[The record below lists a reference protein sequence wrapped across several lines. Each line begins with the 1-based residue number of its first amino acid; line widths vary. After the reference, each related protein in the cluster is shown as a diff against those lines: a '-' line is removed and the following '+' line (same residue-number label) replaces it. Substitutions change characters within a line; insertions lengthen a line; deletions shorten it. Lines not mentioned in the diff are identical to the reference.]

1 MLNISFMYDF
11 KACTILYQDRVLK
24 VCIKIL
30 LNFKSILSL
39 GKNVK
44 VGKSSKS
51 LNFCNLF
58 GLVYMYYMNGC
69 SLVYKENILLFCTK
83 FY

>member
-1 MLNISFMYDF
+1 MLNISFMYNF

-51 LNFCNLF
+51 LNFYNLF
-58 GLVYMYYMNGC
+58 GLLSSNEKCIYVLY
-69 SLVYKENILLFCTK
+69 EWLLISI
-83 FY
+83 